1 MARAGHGTP
10 ALGIGDG
17 SNGGGVWMD
26 GRMDVDGWMAGWL
39 DGSNGAYGDNNG
51 VVDLTE
57 AGILLSYF
65 LIDGRR

>member
-1 MARAGHGTP
+1 
-10 ALGIGDG
+10 
-17 SNGGGVWMD
+17 MD
-26 GRMDVDGWMAGWL
+26 EWIDGWL

-51 VVDLTE
+51 VDLTE